1 MAIAIID
8 PISGK
13 KLHDLEAHSA
23 TDVAL
28 RFDEGRSAQKLW
40 AQTPPAERS
49 KIGYRLVDAVIARQ
63 DELMDI
69 LQRET
74 GKSRAHAFEEITGA
88 LAAISYYAKTSP
100 KLLKRKKV
108 RGGVP
113 LLITAYTEPAPV
125 GVVGIVTPWN
135 YPLALTMMDVIPAL
149 LAGNSVVQ
157 KADNQ
162 TAKTVKLARDIAV
175 SVGIPEKVWQVVHG
189 DPTEVGNAVTDNADY
204 MAFTGSTATGRL
216 VAQRAASRLIGYSLE
231 LGGKNPMIVMPGADL
246 AEAAEMAIASAF
258 GNAGQL
264 CVSIER
270 LYVPA
275 HALAAFEAVL
285 KDKVESLTLGVS
297 NDFDFDL
304 GALSSQAQL
313 ERVSGFVERAK
324 KEGAR
329 VVTGGQVRSDI
340 GPNFYAPTVLSD
352 IPHGAEILHKE
363 VFGPVIALVPYSS
376 LDEAVELANATE
388 YGLNASVVGNPKEAL
403 KLASRLMAGSVNINE
418 GYRASMATMAAP
430 MGGMKQS
437 GMNRRSGPGGLLRF
451 TENRTIGVANKL
463 PIGLPS
469 RAKEYRRMAPLMTKL
484 ARWMGRI

>member
-40 AQTPPAERS
+40 AQSPPLERS
-49 KIGYRLVDAVIARQ
+49 KIAYRLVDAVIARQ

-162 TAKTVKLARDIAV
+162 TAKTVKLARDIAI

-403 KLASRLMAGSVNINE
+403 KLASR
-418 GYRASMATMAAP
+418 
-430 MGGMKQS
+430 
-437 GMNRRSGPGGLLRF
+437 
-451 TENRTIGVANKL
+451 
-463 PIGLPS
+463 
-469 RAKEYRRMAPLMTKL
+469 
-484 ARWMGRI
+484 

>member
-40 AQTPPAERS
+40 AQTPPPDRS
-49 KIGYRLVDAVIARQ
+49 KIAYRLVDAVIARQ